1 VEPALHFR
9 KIDIC
14 LIQFSFS
21 NLRAVPDGLKEI
33 DPEAP
38 EEMAERKGHANG
50 REIFE
55 EESCSIES
63 VPGYLGSNGYLLVD
77 AFFQRR
83 FSSNNGKI
91 PYFTVRFTFQPVP
104 SKEFKEDDKAK
115 EALKE
120 MCRTAAWKVKVFRNP
135 LFRNGKKVKGRST
148 LCLKLV
154 GREALVQFDGRPI
167 LEWQKDEKG
176 NPVGKLP
183 VPRKAK
189 TVFDLSQVVA

>member
-9 KIDIC
+9 KVDMC
-14 LIQFSFS
+14 LIQFNFS
-21 NLRAVPDGLKEI
+21 NLRAVPDGLREI
-33 DPEAP
+33 EPEDP
-38 EEMAERKGHANG
+38 EEMAERKGRANG
-50 REIFE
+50 KEIFQE
-55 EESCSIES
+55 GSCSIES
-63 VPGYLGSNGYLLVD
+63 VPGYLEANGYFLAD

-83 FSSNNGKI
+83 FSLNNGKKI

-115 EALKE
+115 AALKE
-120 MCRTAAWKVKVFRNP
+120 MCRTAAWKLKIFRNP
-135 LFRNGKKVKGRST
+135 LFRNGEKVKGRST

-154 GREALVQFDGRPI
+154 GRETLVQFDGRPI
-167 LEWQKDEKG
+167 LEWAG
-176 NPVGKLP
+176 NPIGKFP